1 MALQKKMQR
10 LWKAS
15 RIYNIPLTHPYL
27 RDINDYDLTLM
38 EYLHRFEDPR
48 EREEYLTV
56 VVDEDFE
63 NYVKETEA
71 MNGGVNISVEDYKD
85 EWEEL
90 K

>member
-1 MALQKKMQR
+1 MQR

-15 RIYNIPLTHPYL
+15 RIYNVPLTHPYL
-27 RDINDYDLTLM
+27 RNINDYDLTLM
-38 EYLHRFEDPR
+38 EYLHRFEDPKAV
-48 EREEYLTV
+48 EEYLNV

-63 NYVKETEA
+63 EYVRETET
-71 MNGGVNISVEDYKD
+71 MNDGVNKSVEEYKD